1 MATSLTHISRLLP
14 FRTIASSHAG
24 RLSWGSVSLALL
36 MAVPTQVAE
45 ARSPGVQFD
54 VVSIS
59 AARPVEADENSPAV
73 AAGSTEGQRVAI
85 DLQLSAL
92 ITSPTAP
99 RIDQMLIEVD
109 VLDAGVLVDDFSP
122 RTQLASPLSG
132 DIAVERTEEANK
144 RLGFNVTG
152 HYSEFLHGDIGGDL
166 GEKQTENRK
175 FQRVAPMEVVAAS
188 GTTNRGRGV
197 FFKLRA
203 TPTQVLEGDKPF
215 SIVLRIPA
223 TWRGG
228 MLRVR
233 ATAQVVRR
241 GLPGMGAD
249 PVTVGDDE
257 FLVATF
263 LAGDMEARRAAMDV
277 AAAERQLRL
286 VARDQ
291 DRAIRQRSTANVFH
305 QVATALDL
313 TPPRIAA
320 DWMQRTLFETVD
332 PHHDAEIRR
341 LPVDVRVAV
350 LDYQEAKRTLRSLAA
365 SQSELVATR
374 DATPPLAASAE

>member
-1 MATSLTHISRLLP
+1 MATSLTHASRLL
-14 FRTIASSHAG
+14 
-24 RLSWGSVSLALL
+24 SVWHKALL
-36 MAVPTQVAE
+36 GAGHRHWSGIALGLAMTVPAPIAE

-54 VVSIS
+54 VAPIV
-59 AARPVEADENSPAV
+59 AARPVESGEDSISV
-73 AAGSTEGQRVAI
+73 AAASLAGDRVTI

-92 ITSPTAP
+92 VTSPTAP
-99 RIDQMLIEVD
+99 PIDQMLIEVD

-122 RTQLASPLSG
+122 RTQLASPLTG
-132 DIAVERTEEANK
+132 DIAVEHTEEANK

-152 HYSEFLHGDIGGDL
+152 RYSEFLHGDVGGDF
-166 GEKQTENRK
+166 GEKQIESRK
-175 FQRVAPMEVVAAS
+175 FQRVAPVEVVAAS
-188 GTTNRGRGV
+188 GTINRGRGV

-203 TPTQVLEGDKPF
+203 TPSQVLEGDKSF
-215 SIVLRIPA
+215 SMVLRIPA

-228 MLRVR
+228 TLRVR

-241 GLPGMGAD
+241 GLPGMGAETI
-249 PVTVGDDE
+249 TVGDDQ
-257 FLVATF
+257 FLVTTF

-277 AAAERQLRL
+277 AAAERQLRV

-291 DRAIRQRSTANVFH
+291 DRAIRQRSTPNLIH

-320 DWMQRTLFETVD
+320 DWMQRAVFGSLD

-350 LDYQEAKRTLRSLAA
+350 LDYQEAQRNLRALAA
-365 SQSELVATR
+365 SEAELVATR
-374 DATPPLAASAE
+374 DAPPLAASAE